1 MMRPMILE
9 WLKFIS
15 TPSPKHIRK
24 LGYLRELIGIESR
37 FKRIP
42 GNWRSHLENSKR
54 VILEAAEACERKNR
68 VLVIGTG
75 LWHDVPVDELCAQF
89 SHVTFA
95 DIFHLPRMVRK
106 ADDYSNLKLAQVDVT
121 ETAEALWHAIRD
133 NKPVP
138 DVVPTVFHDGDI
150 DLVVS
155 LNVWSQLPVLLKEYL
170 ERKTKMTT
178 DELEAFSQN
187 LIAKHMD
194 YLKGFKG
201 RVCLISDVRRETVI
215 DGEVTYSRDTLLGN
229 PHPKPDETWIWD
241 LAPRPEQDPHADIRL
256 VVNAWKNIKN

>member
-1 MMRPMILE
+1 MILE
-9 WLKFIS
+9 WLKFVT
-15 TPSPKHIRK
+15 TPCPKHIRK

-42 GNWRSHLENSKR
+42 GNWQSHLDNSKR
-54 VILEAAEACERKNR
+54 IILEAADSCERKNR

-75 LWHDVPVDELCAQF
+75 LWHDVPVDGLCERF
-89 SHVTFA
+89 KHVTFV
-95 DIFHLPRMVRK
+95 DIFQLPRMVAK
-106 ADDYSNLKLAQVDVT
+106 ARRYPNLKLAQIDVT
-121 ETAEALWHAIRD
+121 EMAEPLYEAVQAKQSLPDI
-133 NKPVP
+133 KPA
-138 DVVPTVFHDGDI
+138 VFHDGDI

-170 ERKTKMTT
+170 ERKTKMTPH
-178 DELEAFSQN
+178 ELEAFSQN
-187 LIAKHMD
+187 LIARHME

-229 PHPKPDETWIWD
+229 PHPEPDESWVWD

-256 VVNAWKNIKN
+256 VVNAWKSLKK